1 MTEIEREKQHKN
13 FLKKLNFDFQTKGGD
28 DTFAYVVTNS
38 PYLSN
43 MQWNEQTQES
53 YANYFND
60 YLLPKLSKVPM
71 EELHLEDLED
81 ALTEIQTDRATMGLE
96 AYSDSVMNKMRYLI
110 RLVFNQA
117 AEMKVISHN
126 CVWGSPDYGTVLPAD
141 DDKSK
146 KKELVVLRKSLTVK
160 EERAAFEQLLSDP
173 IQNGREMGLAL
184 MYALGLRNAEA
195 CGATFGAVREM
206 TTYPGNYTFTVIKTT
221 IGNTSRLKAGGKTN
235 NTPRKLP
242 MPDALVSL
250 ILKRKEFLE
259 EKLQRGEICLGKGQ
273 TSVDSLPIA
282 CLSKGVVQYEDGK
295 RKIVFEDT
303 YTEHCRRNDLNA
315 AGKAFLKSIGIDEA
329 EVAFIEKNMDEN
341 ERYSASE
348 KETEV
353 EYREKDPT
361 AYLFRRNNGTHLAL
375 IGLNKTEIEAYMG
388 HAIIDEEV
396 QKNDMENED
405 LLYKIKKKLNR
416 RPFLSNT
423 DVGILTIEPEYSINQ
438 IESAGDCT
446 VKLNLQEKQPVGVT
460 IIARESNQDLDVS
473 IVEKEDIRVEG
484 RTVYVKQPIPEDISI
499 YNAYR
504 DMYTGKKEE
513 EQK

>member
-1 MTEIEREKQHKN
+1 M
-13 FLKKLNFDFQTKGGD
+13 
-28 DTFAYVVTNS
+28 
-38 PYLSN
+38 
-43 MQWNEQTQES
+43 
-53 YANYFND
+53 
-60 YLLPKLSKVPM
+60 
-71 EELHLEDLED
+71 
-81 ALTEIQTDRATMGLE
+81 
-96 AYSDSVMNKMRYLI
+96 
-110 RLVFNQA
+110 
-117 AEMKVISHN
+117 
-126 CVWGSPDYGTVLPAD
+126 
-141 DDKSK
+141 
-146 KKELVVLRKSLTVK
+146 
-160 EERAAFEQLLSDP
+160 
-173 IQNGREMGLAL
+173 
-184 MYALGLRNAEA
+184 
-195 CGATFGAVREM
+195 
-206 TTYPGNYTFTVIKTT
+206 
-221 IGNTSRLKAGGKTN
+221 
-235 NTPRKLP
+235 
-242 MPDALVSL
+242 
-250 ILKRKEFLE
+250 
-259 EKLQRGEICLGKGQ
+259 
-273 TSVDSLPIA
+273 
-282 CLSKGVVQYEDGK
+282 
-295 RKIVFEDT
+295 
-303 YTEHCRRNDLNA
+303 NA

-446 VKLNLQEKQPVGVT
+446 VNLKLQEKQPVGVT
-460 IIARESNQDLDVS
+460 IIAREFNQDLDVS
-473 IVEKEDIRVEG
+473 IVGKEDICVEG